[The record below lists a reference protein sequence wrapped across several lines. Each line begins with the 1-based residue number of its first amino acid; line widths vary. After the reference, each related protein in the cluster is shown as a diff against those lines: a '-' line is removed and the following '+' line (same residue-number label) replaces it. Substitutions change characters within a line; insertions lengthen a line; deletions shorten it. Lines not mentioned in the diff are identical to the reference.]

1 MYAIPAV
8 DEVVEVAKSLGIHL
22 GADEAVLYRKYLLEQ
37 LSALD
42 MFVQARID
50 EEKPPMLSPA
60 REPGYRPST
69 SEDPLNARMR
79 KCRIE
84 GASQGLLAGKTVSF
98 KDHIP
103 VAGIPMSLGTF
114 ALNGFVPDF
123 DATVVTRVLQAGGTI
138 VGKNLMSGLS
148 GGLGSGG
155 GIGDYG

>member
-1 MYAIPAV
+1 MW
-8 DEVVEVAKSLGIHL
+8 
-22 GADEAVLYRKYLLEQ
+22 
-37 LSALD
+37 
-42 MFVQARID
+42 
-50 EEKPPMLSPA
+50 
-60 REPGYRPST
+60 
-69 SEDPLNARMR
+69 
-79 KCRIE
+79 KCRNE

-155 GIGDYG
+155 GIGDYNRPINPHNHDHATGGSSSGSVVAVANGEVDISFDNNQNSTNRIPA